1 MDPDRRRRRW
11 LTLLVFAIAFFYQ
24 WPRTW
29 FTNDHFESLAKAQ
42 QMLRG
47 ELPIRDFFDNGRPL
61 AITLSAMAL
70 RASGGSL
77 IGEAILTMGAI
88 SAGVALLFLLTVELT
103 SSWLLA
109 TWAALC
115 LLTLEPRLYN
125 YGKVLVAMG
134 GILMAFRYA
143 DHPTTRRAAALGAI
157 AGLGFLWRHDFGA
170 YVAMLA
176 AVIFVPM
183 FRSHPRQ
190 ARRDAAVA
198 VVVGAAC
205 VLPYV
210 WYLLDVNALGTIVE
224 AGGTALRNA
233 AHVTWRPFVF
243 SGVADDI
250 ASRLNAETWLYDSF
264 LLSPLVAGVIAMNRW
279 RGTVRAN
286 KMAALAVLCAMLML
300 FLVRGNLDSRLPDVA
315 GPALLLLAW
324 LLSTLPR
331 TPTARVGVI
340 AFTAITFL
348 AAEVLATQNPARRL
362 LGYARRLPHSL
373 TQPWF
378 AMRDPVDWWESDG
391 ITDTRAV
398 ARWLRECTKP
408 DDRVLVFGYY
418 PDVVFFSQRPFAGG
432 QVFLHSGYYSSPA
445 DQDLTVA
452 RMARQRVPFV
462 VVERSDAPALDG
474 TYSRIGGYVRAHFA
488 EVATST
494 FRGPRLF
501 TILQRKDVNAT
512 PRDDGLPCE

>member
-1 MDPDRRRRRW
+1 MDAHRRRLRW
-11 LTLLVFAIAFFYQ
+11 LALLVFAIAFFYQ

-61 AITLSAMAL
+61 AIALSATAL

-125 YGKVLVAMG
+125 YGKVLAAMG

-176 AVIFVPM
+176 AVIFVPL
-183 FRSHPRQ
+183 FRSRPRQ

-198 VVVGAAC
+198 AAVGTAC

-210 WYLLDVNALGTIVE
+210 WYLLDVHALGTIVE
-224 AGGTALRNA
+224 AGGTTLLNA
-233 AHVTWRPFVF
+233 AHVTWRPFVI
-243 SGVADDI
+243 GGAANDV
-250 ASRLNAETWLYDSF
+250 SRLNAETWLYDSF
-264 LLSPLVAGVIAMNRW
+264 L
-279 RGTVRAN
+279 
-286 KMAALAVLCAMLML
+286 
-300 FLVRGNLDSRLPDVA
+300 
-315 GPALLLLAW
+315 
-324 LLSTLPR
+324 
-331 TPTARVGVI
+331 
-340 AFTAITFL
+340 
-348 AAEVLATQNPARRL
+348 
-362 LGYARRLPHSL
+362 
-373 TQPWF
+373 
-378 AMRDPVDWWESDG
+378 
-391 ITDTRAV
+391 
-398 ARWLRECTKP
+398 
-408 DDRVLVFGYY
+408 
-418 PDVVFFSQRPFAGG
+418 
-432 QVFLHSGYYSSPA
+432 
-445 DQDLTVA
+445 
-452 RMARQRVPFV
+452 
-462 VVERSDAPALDG
+462 
-474 TYSRIGGYVRAHFA
+474 
-488 EVATST
+488 
-494 FRGPRLF
+494 
-501 TILQRKDVNAT
+501 
-512 PRDDGLPCE
+512 